1 MSKRYSKSK
10 KIKTRKKRIK
20 ILKVLTVFILI
31 ISIIGVLYIKKNGLN
46 FNSLSKINSKYSY
59 SISTSNELATK
70 VGEEILANGGNAVDA
85 AIAVSYALGV
95 VEPYGSGIGGG
106 GGMLIYSPSSD
117 EFKFYDYKDA
127 APISQSTKQSDI
139 GVPGL
144 VAGMEKVFEDYGTM
158 DFEDLIQPSIDLAR
172 GGFKVDESLAKVIN
186 VYENTLMK
194 NEAYVKNGQLIQKG
208 DTLVQDELADTLE
221 YIKLNGATGFYEAII
236 AKDISKNTILTVND
250 MSSYKVDVMEPIT
263 GEFNGYTLVSAPA
276 PFSGTTLIQTMELI
290 EQLAKNKD
298 LNDVNTYLD
307 VLNTA
312 FNGYTLV
319 SAPAPF
325 SGTTLIQTMEL
336 IEQLAKNKDL
346 NDVNTYLDVLNTA
359 TDLSTYER
367 IKKIADPDYVNV
379 NYQSMT
385 SEDYIK
391 SLVSLGNVEYED
403 DEESESTTHFS
414 IVDKD
419 GMVVSSTNTLGHFF
433 GSETLVDGFYLNGT
447 LSNFG
452 KSGINKYAPGKK
464 PRTFTSPT
472 IVKKGNDFTLAIG
485 TPGGNRIVKV
495 LAPILVD
502 KLYFEKDLQ
511 ESINKNRVIFHSK
524 GTILAEDDESRESI
538 IDISY
543 SKYPVIKSTDNLYFG
558 SVQAAGIENG
568 EYIGASD
575 IRRSGKVYISNK

>member
-85 AIAVSYALGV
+85 AVAVAYTLGV

-106 GGMLIYSPSSD
+106 GGMLIYNPSSD
-117 EFKFYDYKDA
+117 DYKFYDYKDV
-127 APISQSTKQSDI
+127 APLSQSTKTSDI
-139 GVPGL
+139 GVPGF
-144 VAGMEKVFEDYGTM
+144 VAGMEKVLQDYGTM
-158 DFEDLIQPSIDLAR
+158 DFADLIQPSIDFAKN
-172 GGFKVDESLAKVIN
+172 GFKVDSDLEKVIN
-186 VYENTLMK
+186 VYSATLM
-194 NEAYVKNGQLIQKG
+194 NNSAYVKNGQIIKKG
-208 DTLVQDELADTLE
+208 DTLVQEELAKTLE
-221 YIKLNGATGFYEAII
+221 YIKENGAKGFYEDVI
-236 AKDISKNTILTVND
+236 ASDISQKTVLTVDD
-250 MSSYKVDVMEPIT
+250 MKSYQVDVIEPVT
-263 GEFNGYTLVSAPA
+263 GE
-276 PFSGTTLIQTMELI
+276 
-290 EQLAKNKD
+290 
-298 LNDVNTYLD
+298 
-307 VLNTA
+307 